1 MRDSLAGLWR
11 VFTYNANT
19 AGTYHNNH
27 FLGDQVKTG
36 TLTLANTT
44 DFAD

>member
-1 MRDSLAGLWR
+1 MQSRSAGLWQA
-11 VFTYNANT
+11 FTYNANT
-19 AGTYHNNH
+19 AGIYHNNH

-36 TLTLANTT
+36 TLTLADTT